1 MHSYENETERLHNA
15 LEASGIGTWSVDPST
30 KEINADAVSRNLFNL
45 TALKNISYSEILA
58 QVHPEDKHQLE
69 SVIRRI
75 LTDAESTINIKYRIF
90 SHTGS
95 INWLQIKGKK
105 CEGEKLFGT
114 VQDVTNDIEQNS
126 YTSQSEERLRSIIE
140 EAPIAISL
148 YVSRKLIIGIA
159 NDIMLGYWGKDRS
172 IIGKPL
178 EAAVPELEGQ
188 PFLKILDEVFT
199 TGKTYQVIEEPAKL
213 ALNGVLDVYYFDFTY
228 KPLYNSSGKIYAIM
242 NMAVNVTDRVIARK
256 KQLENQARF
265 SAIIEQSP
273 MAIGLLK
280 GKDFIVEI
288 GNDKIFEV
296 WGKDKSV
303 IGLPIHEALPEIQG
317 QGFITLLKNV
327 YTTGK
332 TYTGYNVLAK
342 LEHNGVLK
350 DSYFDFSYSAL
361 LDENG
366 EVSGVLIIA
375 ADVSERISTL
385 KKIEASE
392 AKFRLL
398 IESVPA
404 ALAVFKGPDFIVD
417 IANQAFLEV
426 VDRNESIIGR
436 PLLEVMPEIKGQE
449 SIDLMNEVFAT
460 GKKIHSNARQV
471 KIMKKG
477 VLTNNYYN
485 VSYTPLKD
493 SNGKVYAILDTA
505 IDVTESIKAKQA
517 VEEAEAS
524 LRGAIELAD
533 LATWSLNPK
542 TLEVTYSER
551 LKDWFGLSG
560 EIENINDVVKVIH
573 EHDREKIAKAIS
585 DTMKPGSDGNYDE
598 EYTVINRQTG
608 RERILHA
615 YGKAFFDDKGEAY
628 LMMGTAQDITNQ
640 KKLQTAL
647 ENEVKERTIEL
658 QRINNELEEANRQ
671 LINSNEELAQYAY
684 VASHDLQ
691 EPLRKISIFSNLL
704 KERDNEGIHT
714 GIIDKIVTSSNRM
727 SLLIK
732 DLLEFSR
739 LLNPDVRFIST
750 DINTIV
756 NAVKNDFEILIEEK
770 RAEVN
775 VGNMPVIEAVPLQ
788 MNQLF
793 YNIISNALK
802 FIPEGRKPV
811 ISINARKAKEQE
823 LAEYFKAPFT
833 DTQYYIFTISD
844 NGIGIEEKYARQIF
858 EVFKRLHAKNEYS
871 GSGIGLAICK
881 RIVNTHNGHIYV
893 ESDYGN
899 GTTFYIILP
908 ARQQH

>member
-1 MHSYENETERLHNA
+1 MHSNKYETERLHNA
-15 LEASGIGTWSVDPST
+15 LEASGIGTWSVNPET
-30 KEINADAVSRNLFNL
+30 KEINPDAVARNLFNL
-45 TALKNISYSEILA
+45 TASKSISYTEIYA
-58 QVHPEDKHQLE
+58 QVHPEDKDLLQ
-69 SVIRRI
+69 SVVSKL
-75 LTDAESTINIKYRIF
+75 LTDSESSINIKYRIF

-95 INWLQIKGKK
+95 INWLQLKGKK
-105 CEGEKLFGT
+105 CYGENLYGT
-114 VQDVTNDIEQNS
+114 VQDVTDDIEQNS

-148 YVSRKLIIGIA
+148 YVSRKLVIGIA
-159 NDIMLGYWGKDRS
+159 NDIMLSYWGKDKS

-178 EAAVPELEGQ
+178 EVAVPELEGQ

-256 KQLENQARF
+256 KQQVNETRF
-265 SAIIEQSP
+265 RAITEQSP

-280 GKDFIVEI
+280 GEDFIVEI
-288 GNDKIFEV
+288 GNDRVFEV
-296 WGKDKSV
+296 WGKDKSI
-303 IGLPIHEALPEIQG
+303 IGLPIAQALPEIDG
-317 QGFITLLKNV
+317 QGFITLLKKV

-350 DSYFDFSYSAL
+350 DCYFDFSYSAL
-361 LDENG
+361 TDQNG
-366 EVSGVLIIA
+366 DITGVLILAI
-375 ADVSERISTL
+375 DVSERISTL

-398 IESVPA
+398 VESVPA
-404 ALAVFKGPDFIVD
+404 ALAVFKGDDFIVD
-417 IANQAFLEV
+417 IANQAFLDV
-426 VDRNESIIGR
+426 VDRDESILGK
-436 PLLEVMPEIKGQE
+436 PLLEFMPEIRGQE
-449 SIDLMNEVFAT
+449 SIELMKQVFAT
-460 GKKIHSNARQV
+460 GEKIHSNARQV

-477 VLTNNYYN
+477 VLTSNYYN
-485 VSYTPLKD
+485 VTYTPLKD

-505 IDVTESIKAKQA
+505 IDVTESLKSKQA

-542 TLEVTYSER
+542 TMDVSYSDR

-560 EIENINDVVKVIH
+560 EVENINDIVKVIH
-573 EHDREKIAKAIS
+573 EEDREKIAKAIS

-598 EYTVINRQTG
+598 EYVIINRDTG
-608 RERILHA
+608 RERVLHA
-615 YGKAFFDDKGEAY
+615 YGKTFFDENGEAY

-658 QRINNELEEANRQ
+658 QRINYELEEANRQ

-704 KERDNEGIHT
+704 KERDTEGLHT
-714 GIIDKIVTSSNRM
+714 STINKIVTSSNRM

-739 LLNPDVRFIST
+739 LLNPDVRFVDT
-750 DINTIV
+750 DIAKIV

-770 RAEVN
+770 NAQIN
-775 VGNMPVIEAVPLQ
+775 VSNMPMIETVPLQ

-793 YNIISNALK
+793 YNLISNALK
-802 FIPEGRKPV
+802 FIPESRKPV
-811 ISINARKAKEQE
+811 ISITSKKATKAE
-823 LAEYFKAPFT
+823 LDRHLKSPIDET
-833 DTQYYIFTISD
+833 DYYLFTISD

-881 RIVNTHNGHIYV
+881 RIVNMHNGAIYV
-893 ESDYGN
+893 ESEYGK
-899 GTTFYIILP
+899 GTTFYILLP
-908 ARQQH
+908 ARQH